1 LILLG
6 FKMLLLT
13 IILTFVLFAGGIGFG
28 IAYGKSASSA
38 PFANCISFS
47 MKHSFVQL
55 STDEDCSEQQFA
67 EAVTYYK
74 AHGYPVES
82 SSMDLLGTKALQLQS
97 EEMAKNEA
105 DLMK

>member
-1 LILLG
+1 MLS
-6 FKMLLLT
+6 FKVST
-13 IILTFVLFAGGIGFG
+13 AGAILTFVLFTGWIGIEN
-28 IAYGKSASSA
+28 AYGSASSA
-38 PFANCISFS
+38 PYANCISMS
-47 MKHSFVQL
+47 MKHFFVQL

-82 SSMDLLGTKALQLQS
+82 SSMDLLGTKSLQLQS
-97 EEMAKNEA
+97 EEMAKNQQ

>member
-1 LILLG
+1 MLA
-6 FKMLLLT
+6 FKVSRESAL
-13 IILTFVLFAGGIGFG
+13 LTFVLFAGGIGMETANG
-28 IAYGKSASSA
+28 QSSA

-55 STDEDCSEQQFA
+55 NTDEDCSEQQFA

-97 EEMAKNEA
+97 EEMAKSQQ

>member
-1 LILLG
+1 
-6 FKMLLLT
+6 MNA
-13 IILTFVLFAGGIGFG
+13 ILTFVLFTGGIGMEN
-28 IAYGKSASSA
+28 AYGQSSA

-47 MKHSFVQL
+47 MKDSFVQL
-55 STDEDCSEQQFA
+55 STDEDCSERQFA

-82 SSMDLLGTKALQLQS
+82 SSMDLMGTKALQLQS
-97 EEMAKNEA
+97 EEMAKSQQ

>member
-1 LILLG
+1 
-6 FKMLLLT
+6 MLSIKVSTPPT
-13 IILTFVLFAGGIGFG
+13 IILTFVLFAGGIG
-28 IAYGKSASSA
+28 IETAYGQSSA

-55 STDEDCSEQQFA
+55 NTDEDCSEQQFA

-97 EEMAKNEA
+97 EEMAKNEQ

>member
-1 LILLG
+1 MKSCVIQRDVMYVSSTAIVLILLY
-6 FKMLLLT
+6 
-13 IILTFVLFAGGIGFG
+13 TFPSS
-28 IAYGKSASSA
+28 AYGQSSA

-55 STDEDCSEQQFA
+55 NTDEDCSEQQFA

-74 AHGYPVES
+74 AHGYPAES
-82 SSMDLLGTKALQLQS
+82 SSMDLMGTKALQLQS
-97 EEMAKNEA
+97 EEMAKNEQ

>member
-1 LILLG
+1 MLS
-6 FKMLLLT
+6 FKATLASA
-13 IILTFVLFAGGIGFG
+13 ILTFILFAGGIG
-28 IAYGKSASSA
+28 IETAYGQSST

-55 STDEDCSEQQFA
+55 NTDEDCSEQQFA

-74 AHGYPVES
+74 AHGYPVEK

-97 EEMAKNEA
+97 EEMAKSQQ

>member
-1 LILLG
+1 MWFG
-6 FKMLLLT
+6 SAM
-13 IILTFVLFAGGIGFG
+13 LTFVLFAGGIG
-28 IAYGKSASSA
+28 IETAYGQSSA

-55 STDEDCSEQQFA
+55 NTDEDCSEQQFA

-82 SSMDLLGTKALQLQS
+82 SSMDLLGTKAIQLQS
-97 EEMAKNEA
+97 EKMAKNEQ

>member
-1 LILLG
+1 MVG
-6 FKMLLLT
+6 FKVST
-13 IILTFVLFAGGIGFG
+13 VSTILTFILFTVGIGIG
-28 IAYGKSASSA
+28 TAYGKSASST

-47 MKHSFVQL
+47 LKHSFVQL
-55 STDEDCSEQQFA
+55 STDEDCSEQQFT

-97 EEMAKNEA
+97 EEMAKNEQ